1 VNQPSLAG
9 ILEMVRSPEAKPLIR
24 EAAWAA
30 GISLALLILSAILV
44 PRIAYAVYLA
54 VAVFFS
60 CILTGTFVSLLEQ
73 ETGQSLFH
81 SVQLRK
87 LLAGCALALAFLA
100 AVILV

>member
-1 VNQPSLAG
+1 MTNPSLIG
-9 ILEMVRSPEAKPLIR
+9 IVELIRSPQAKPLIR

-30 GISLALLILSAILV
+30 GICLAVLILTALV
-44 PRIAYAVYLA
+44 APRIGYAVYLA

-73 ETGQSLFH
+73 ETGQSLFQ
-81 SVQLRK
+81 STQLRK